1 MVPKIPYFRLRS
13 PKVLLVES
21 FLFVIIAFACYLLV
35 DIKSNNFSTIR
46 YPVRLSRY
54 LYNVNNKVPVMKKV
68 PTTVI
73 R

>member
-13 PKVLLVES
+13 PRVLLEL

-54 LYNVNNKVPVMKKV
+54 LHNVNNKVPVMKKV